1 MTNVASFNQVT
12 SSNQRS
18 NDLSSQVINRETSFT
33 VSKENFG
40 GTHSHQ
46 KLYLQVGLHLI
57 IIQKLAIK
65 LFIWHSRA
73 MPRYLPRTNRII
85 NCTNC
90 PCQTVWQIPY
100 FLKRHIT
107 TVVHE
112 KLRPPLKI
120 LSTLRNPCKQHIIW
134 CFIIL
139 QRQGRY
145 LMSYCQRRENGHC
158 TLIKILWVQF

>member
-18 NDLSSQVINRETSFT
+18 NDLHIYLLRSLTGKHWISSSFT

-57 IIQKLAIK
+57 IIQKIAIK
-65 LFIWHSRA
+65 LFIWHQGRCHDTFLVQTELF
-73 MPRYLPRTNRII
+73 MYKLPLSHRLTK
-85 NCTNC
+85 
-90 PCQTVWQIPY
+90 PY
-100 FLKRHIT
+100 FLKRHIF

-120 LSTLRNPCKQHIIW
+120 LSTLRNPCKQHIMV
-134 CFIIL
+134 L
-139 QRQGRY
+139 Y
-145 LMSYCQRRENGHC
+145 HSPKTREVLNVLLSATGEWPLH
-158 TLIKILWVQF
+158 FN

>member
-1 MTNVASFNQVT
+1 MLHRLIKSRQAINDQMIYLLRSLTGKQVLLC
-12 SSNQRS
+12 QRKIS
-18 NDLSSQVINRETSFT
+18 GEHILI
-33 VSKENFG
+33 KE
-40 GTHSHQ
+40 
-46 KLYLQVGLHLI
+46 LYLQVGLHLI

-120 LSTLRNPCKQHIIW
+120 LSTLRNPCTQHIIW